1 MKHTARQTAAR
12 TLTDMYRALD
22 AKRPVTFTYA
32 KKNGE
37 ITVRTLELF
46 DIRTTKS
53 GDVTLRGMDRQ
64 SGEAR
69 TFLVSGVTAYTLHR
83 GTYQIA
89 RPETDRPTTAPVAP
103 TTVAA
108 LTAFE
113 IARDERTTTRRF
125 APAA

>member
-1 MKHTARQTAAR
+1 MKHTAKQAKSK
-12 TLTDMYRALD
+12 TLADMYRALD

-69 TFLVSGVTAYTLHR
+69 TFLLSGVTAYTLHR

-89 RPETDRPTTAPVAP
+89 RPVAEQPAPVAP

-108 LTAFE
+108 LVAYE
-113 IARDERTTTRRF
+113 IGRDERTTTRRY

>member
-1 MKHTARQTAAR
+1 MKLTKNQTAAR
-12 TLTDMYRALD
+12 TLADMYRALD

-37 ITVRTLELF
+37 VTVRTLELF

-69 TFLVSGVTAYTLHR
+69 TFLLSGVTAYTLHR

-89 RPETDRPTTAPVAP
+89 RPEADRPAPVAP

-108 LTAFE
+108 LVAYE
-113 IARDERTTTRRF
+113 IARDERTTRRY